1 MSAKW
6 KRNTVVLVMAV
17 LVCAA
22 VALNWKYT
30 IAPAGNA
37 IDAGKKLLGEAALVS
52 NATSPSGQS
61 NSSSSSSGS
70 GNSTKSTNSSTGTDS
85 KKAQN
90 SQDSKNTQDTQNS
103 NDSKDSENPETNTEH
118 SDGQADEN
126 NQDNTDSTA
135 MTEAGVYSGS
145 DYFASARL
153 TRQQARDNAIS
164 LLQSAAEQEDASQEL
179 ADQASA
185 GIQVLAGYTM
195 KEAQIESLVA
205 AKGYTDCV
213 AFMGDDSISV
223 VVSTDS
229 GELTAEDVAKITDI
243 AVNETGY
250 PVSGVKIMPAN

>member
-6 KRNTVVLVMAV
+6 RRNTVVLVMAV

-30 IAPAGNA
+30 GEQAAAGAANA
-37 IDAGKKLLGEAALVS
+37 GGGKLLGEAALVS
-52 NATSPSGQS
+52 NPQDPPPE
-61 NSSSSSSGS
+61 NQ
-70 GNSTKSTNSSTGTDS
+70 TGTDS
-85 KKAQN
+85 QTPAAP
-90 SQDSKNTQDTQNS
+90 
-103 NDSKDSENPETNTEH
+103 KDSEAPEDSSGEK
-118 SDGQADEN
+118 SG
-126 NQDNTDSTA
+126 TDSPA
-135 MTEAGVYSGS
+135 VTEAGVYSGS

-164 LLQSAAEQEDASQEL
+164 LLQSAAEQEDASQDL

-205 AKGYTDCV
+205 AKGYVDCV
-213 AFMGDDSISV
+213 AFMGEDSVSI

-243 AVNETGY
+243 AVTETGY
-250 PVSGVKIMPAN
+250 PASGVKIMPAN